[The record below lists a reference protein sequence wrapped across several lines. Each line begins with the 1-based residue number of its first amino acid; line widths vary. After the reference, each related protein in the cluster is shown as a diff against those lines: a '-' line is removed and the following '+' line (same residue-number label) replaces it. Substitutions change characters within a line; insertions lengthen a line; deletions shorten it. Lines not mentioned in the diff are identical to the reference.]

1 RCECA
6 PADLVRLGAGRPRHR
21 GRDRDRHP
29 RRRPA
34 HRHVPLERRRRPARE
49 QDRLRSTSDAPAVGH
64 RRGLPERA
72 LAAQEQGHG
81 DEDPE
86 GASLRARDAQAAGE
100 DGADR
105 RHQERHRLR
114 PPDPLVRA
122 ASVPDG
128 EGPSHEHGGGQ
139 RRRRPR
145 RRPRSVR
152 RRLAAGAA
160 GRWDEEVSGTAADRA
175 RAILA
180 EARAMITGSHV
191 VYTSGKHGS
200 AYVNKDAVYP
210 STARV
215 AELCRFL
222 ADATAPHRPEVV
234 CGPAMGGIILAQWTG
249 HHLGLPAVYAEK
261 TAGGMALRRGYD
273 KLVAG
278 RRVLVVEDILN
289 T

>member
-1 RCECA
+1 
-6 PADLVRLGAGRPRHR
+6 
-21 GRDRDRHP
+21 
-29 RRRPA
+29 
-34 HRHVPLERRRRPARE
+34 
-49 QDRLRSTSDAPAVGH
+49 
-64 RRGLPERA
+64 
-72 LAAQEQGHG
+72 
-81 DEDPE
+81 
-86 GASLRARDAQAAGE
+86 
-100 DGADR
+100 
-105 RHQERHRLR
+105 
-114 PPDPLVRA
+114 
-122 ASVPDG
+122 
-128 EGPSHEHGGGQ
+128 
-139 RRRRPR
+139 
-145 RRPRSVR
+145 
-152 RRLAAGAA
+152 
-160 GRWDEEVSGTAADRA
+160 VSGAAADRA

-222 ADATAPHRPEVV
+222 ADAAAPHRPEVV

-249 HHLGLPAVYAEK
+249 HHLGLPAIYAEK

-289 T
+289 TGGSIRETIAAVREAGGDVVAAAALVNRGGVTAADVGAPQLVALLDVALDAWDPDACPLCRDSVPINTDVGKGREFLADSAKRR